1 MTNAGHPRRSG
12 YAEATPT
19 SDHIRAMTH
28 KRFDNGYFD
37 KWYRHPDHRIGTAT
51 DLARL
56 VRFAVAATEYV
67 IARPIRTVLDAGAG
81 EGRWYPVIR
90 KLRPTARYHGVDPS
104 DYVIGRFGKRRNIV
118 QGTLDD
124 LPKLFPRRQFD
135 LVVSCSVINYLPRE
149 SMIRA
154 IHRIAERTSG
164 LAYLEIFASEDEV
177 EGDTIDWHT
186 ESRATYLR
194 IIKDAG
200 LIPCGLH
207 CYMPAGNSSSLVGLE
222 RA

>member
-1 MTNAGHPRRSG
+1 MTNAEHRTRSE

-19 SDHIRAMTH
+19 NDHDPSMSH
-28 KRFDNGYFD
+28 KRFDNSYFD
-37 KWYRHPDHRIGTAT
+37 KWYRHPEHRIGTTT
-51 DLARL
+51 DLARM
-56 VRFAVAATEYV
+56 VRFAVAAAEYV
-67 IARPIRTVLDAGAG
+67 VARPIRTVLDAGAG
-81 EGRWYPVIR
+81 EGRWFPVIR
-90 KLRPTARYHGVDPS
+90 KLRPAARYHGVDPS
-104 DYVIGRFGKRRNIV
+104 DYVTKRFGKRRNIV

-124 LPKLFPRRQFD
+124 LPMLFPLRQFD
-135 LVVSCSVINYLPRE
+135 LVISCSVINYLPRE

-154 IHRIAERTSG
+154 IHRIAERTGG

-177 EGDTIDWHT
+177 EGDTIDWHA

-194 IIKDAG
+194 IIKRAG

-207 CYMPAGNSSSLVGLE
+207 CYIPAGNASSLVGLE